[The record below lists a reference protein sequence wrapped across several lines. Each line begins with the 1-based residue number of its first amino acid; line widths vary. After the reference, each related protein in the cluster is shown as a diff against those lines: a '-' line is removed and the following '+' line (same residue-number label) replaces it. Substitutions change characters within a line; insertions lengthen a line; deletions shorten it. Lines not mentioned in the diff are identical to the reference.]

1 MGAHVILKGKG
12 YYHNFKQEGSLC
24 RSRENLVESGLSRL
38 LSAVKQMSQALS
50 QHPLFSNHVLYS
62 KHGAGRGD

>member
-12 YYHNFKQEGSLC
+12 YYYSFKQECSLC
-24 RSRENLVESGLSRL
+24 RSRESLVESGLSRL
-38 LSAVKQMSQALS
+38 LSEVKQMSQALS
-50 QHPLFSNHVLYS
+50 QHPLFPTHVWHS